1 MRVVFLGTSGFAV
14 PALRALAREHTIPL
28 VVTQPDRPAGRHA
41 VLTPSPVKVEAR
53 ALGLPVADPERIN
66 REEAPALLRKATP
79 EAIVVASY
87 GQLLKRPLF
96 SLPPLGTINLH
107 ASLLPRY
114 RGAAPINWAIARG
127 ETETGVTT
135 FLIDEGMDTGPALL
149 KRSIPIGEEETA
161 GELHDRLALLGADV
175 VLETL
180 DGLAKGT
187 LAPVPQPAEGATLA
201 PRLERD
207 DGRLDWEK
215 TARGLHNQVRG
226 MNPWPG
232 AFALFGEQ
240 RVKLHRTR
248 LTAARRGPVAPGEVA
263 LRETGRLLVGTGDEL
278 LEVLELQP
286 EGRPRMTGRDF
297 VNGLRDEARFR

>member
-1 MRVVFLGTSGFAV
+1 MRVVFLGTSAFAV
-14 PALRALAREHTIPL
+14 PALLALARKHTIPL

-66 REEAPALLRKATP
+66 REEALALLREAAP
-79 EAIVVASY
+79 EAILVASY
-87 GQLLKRPLF
+87 GQLLKRPVF

-114 RGAAPINWAIARG
+114 RGAAPIHWAIVRG

-135 FLIDEGMDTGPALL
+135 FLIDEGMDTGPVLL
-149 KRSIPIGEEETA
+149 KRPVPIGEDETA
-161 GELHDRLALLGADV
+161 GELHDRLAVLGADV
-175 VLETL
+175 ILETL

-215 TARGLHNQVRG
+215 TARELHNQVRG

-232 AFALFGEQ
+232 AFALLGEQ
-240 RVKLHRTR
+240 RVKLHRTA
-248 LTAARRGPVAPGEVA
+248 LTAARRGPVGPGEVA
-263 LRETGRLLVGTGDEL
+263 LRETGRLLIGTGDEL

-297 VNGLRDEARFR
+297 VNGLRDEVRFR

>member
-1 MRVVFLGTSGFAV
+1 VRVVFLGTSAFAV
-14 PALRALAREHTIPL
+14 PALLALARKHTIPL

-66 REEAPALLRKATP
+66 REEALALLREAAP
-79 EAIVVASY
+79 EAILVASY
-87 GQLLKRPLF
+87 GQLLKRPVF

-114 RGAAPINWAIARG
+114 RGAAPIHWAIVRG

-135 FLIDEGMDTGPALL
+135 FLIDEGMDTGPVLL
-149 KRSIPIGEEETA
+149 KRPVPIGEDETA
-161 GELHDRLALLGADV
+161 GELHDRLAVLGADV
-175 VLETL
+175 ILETL

-215 TARGLHNQVRG
+215 TARELHNQVRG

-232 AFALFGEQ
+232 AFALLGEQ
-240 RVKLHRTR
+240 RVKLHRTA
-248 LTAARRGPVAPGEVA
+248 LTAARRGPVGPGEVA
-263 LRETGRLLVGTGDEL
+263 LRETGRLLIGTGDEL

-297 VNGLRDEARFR
+297 VNGLRDEVRFR